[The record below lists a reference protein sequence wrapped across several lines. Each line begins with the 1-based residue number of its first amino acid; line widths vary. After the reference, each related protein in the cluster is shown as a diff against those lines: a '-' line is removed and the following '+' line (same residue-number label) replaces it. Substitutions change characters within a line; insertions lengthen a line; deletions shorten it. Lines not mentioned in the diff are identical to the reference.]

1 MEQTVNQLKNGR
13 LKDLDLENLIKE
25 LESIRRSEKCKII
38 SRLGI
43 LIMHL
48 LKGKYRPEKRTSDWI
63 STISI
68 VVNVST

>member
-25 LESIRRSEKCKII
+25 LESIGRSEKRKII
-38 SRLGI
+38 GRLGI

>member
-25 LESIRRSEKCKII
+25 LESIGRSEKCKII